1 MNKDVK
7 QIVAPDVI
15 KQKYEMF
22 TGAWRFYKKWAV
34 HPMPLTEQQWE
45 QIVTEANEF
54 REKYGGTKAAEYLM
68 LAVTSD
74 LDQQERKIKHNEN
87 SFTKKNRSSRV

>member
-68 LAVTSD
+68 LAVTND

-87 SFTKKNRSSRV
+87 SFAKKR